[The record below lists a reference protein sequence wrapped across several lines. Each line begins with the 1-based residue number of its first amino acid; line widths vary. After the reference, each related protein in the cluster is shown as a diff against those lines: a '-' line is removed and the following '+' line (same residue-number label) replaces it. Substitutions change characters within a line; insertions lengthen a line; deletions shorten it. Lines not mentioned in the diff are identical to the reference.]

1 MAKLSFEAT
10 SAFEL
15 SLLYPRQTKI
25 DIVGGIH
32 EKVNYIN
39 HNIVC
44 KGYDLCTKT
53 KEYLMINCN
62 SIIQHEWNLCVTV
75 FKEDT
80 DYL

>member
-1 MAKLSFEAT
+1 MAKFSFEVT

-15 SLLYPRQTKI
+15 SALYSRKTKI

-32 EKVNYIN
+32 ERVNYIN

-44 KGYDLCTKT
+44 ECYDLCTKI

-80 DYL
+80 DWL